1 MQITRLR
8 HYPAA
13 QGYTHMRTHCRSP
26 TEWTNRIPFKPN
38 TRWNHTHYDSVFSG
52 WVSAKSPGW
61 WISGTV
67 SHILLFCSSYL
78 GIYKN
83 TRVCAVMTM
92 KRWRKKNKTKEA
104 EEPFW
109 VQDPVA
115 CRPPDDRHA
124 AMQKAFAP
132 TGPAVS
138 PSEAQHVHQY
148 SFHPSTVD
156 GFWLWKVAG
165 DERTWQHIHKN
176 GQDFQHI

>member
-13 QGYTHMRTHCRSP
+13 QGYTHMRTHYRSP

-61 WISGTV
+61 WISRTV

-78 GIYKN
+78 CIYKN
-83 TRVCAVMTM
+83 THVCVVMMM
-92 KRWRKKNKTKEA
+92 KRWRKKKNKKDWRAFLSSGSRHVQTPGRLSCCDA
-104 EEPFW
+104 ESIRTNRTCSFTVW
-109 VQDPVA
+109 G
-115 CRPPDDRHA
+115 
-124 AMQKAFAP
+124 P
-132 TGPAVS
+132 TRS
-138 PSEAQHVHQY
+138 SIFIS
-148 SFHPSTVD
+148 SFN
-156 GFWLWKVAG
+156 GWWFWLWNVAR
-165 DERTWQHIHKN
+165 DERTWQYIHKN